1 MLLGRAFAD
10 GALARQLAGTA
21 NGFRALALLLLR
33 GLLEVT
39 TQLHLA
45 IDALALQ
52 LLLQRAQGLVDIV
65 VAYGDLDYGT
75 SPLVVPAPKAPGR
88 VDSFPMG
95 RG

>member
-10 GALARQLAGTA
+10 GTLARQLAGTA
-21 NGFRALALLLLR
+21 NGFRTLALLLLR

-75 SPLVVPAPKAPGR
+75 SPLVVPAPEAPGR